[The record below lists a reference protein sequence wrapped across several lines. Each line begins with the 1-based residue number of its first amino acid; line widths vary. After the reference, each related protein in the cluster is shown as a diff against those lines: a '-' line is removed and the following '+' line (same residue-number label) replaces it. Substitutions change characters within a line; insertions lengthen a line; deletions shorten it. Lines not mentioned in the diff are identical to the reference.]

1 MLNSGD
7 VVDLDVGSPEGR
19 EAAFRHPAVI
29 VSAQRVL
36 DGGPTV
42 IQVVPITSTIR
53 KFGSEVEVRADTDNG
68 LTQYS
73 MARCQHIRAIS
84 PNRVLAVR
92 GNVGSLVVRQIRET
106 FAVVLDL

>member
-7 VVDLDVGSPEGR
+7 VVDLDLGPPEGR
-19 EAAFRHPAVI
+19 EAGFRHPAVI

-42 IQVVPITSTIR
+42 IQIVPMTSTVR
-53 KFGSEVEVRADTDNG
+53 NFGSEVDIRADIDNG
-68 LTQYS
+68 LTQHS
-73 MARCQHIRAIS
+73 VAQCQHIRAIS

-92 GNVGSLVVRQIRET
+92 GNVGNLVVRQIRET
-106 FAVVLDL
+106 LAVLLDL